1 MEKALRELPKGRAVQ
16 DPDNPGVDPL
26 KIRGMEKKENLYA
39 LVARTLSGRIASG
52 RYPVGSLMPKEVDL
66 AEELGVG
73 RQTVR
78 AAMKHLLDLGL
89 VSRRR
94 HVGTRVEATQPSGG
108 FGLSQALANLTDLEL
123 LARSHVRRVQSTGD
137 TVADRRLAKELG
149 CAAGT
154 RWARISSLR
163 MDATKDGEPICW
175 TDVYIDPEYADV
187 CKTVRRAPETL
198 ISSLIE
204 KRHGRITA
212 EVHQRIEA
220 VPLPDGI
227 APALDAVPGSPAL
240 KIVRRY
246 LDGTG
251 DLFIATVTWHP
262 ADRFAYT
269 MVLKRSGARLQAA

>member
-1 MEKALRELPKGRAVQ
+1 MQ
-16 DPDNPGVDPL
+16 DERCSRDRDNPVLNSL
-26 KIRGMEKKENLYA
+26 KNKGMEKKESLYA
-39 LVARTLSGRIASG
+39 LVARTLSSRIASG
-52 RYPVGSLMPKEVDL
+52 QYPVGSLMPKEVQL

-78 AAMKHLLDLGL
+78 AAMRDLLALGL

-94 HVGTRVEATQPSGG
+94 HVGTRVEAAQAAGG
-108 FGLSQALANLTDLEL
+108 FGLSQSLANLTDLEL
-123 LARSHVRRVQSTGD
+123 LARSHVRKVQSTGD
-137 TVADRRLAKELG
+137 TVADRQLAKELG
-149 CAAGT
+149 CDPGS

-163 MDATKDGEPICW
+163 MDAKKDREPICW
-175 TDVYIDPEYADV
+175 TDVYIDPDYGDV
-187 CKTVRRAPETL
+187 RKTVRRSPDTL

-204 KRHGRITA
+204 KRHGRITS

-220 VPLPDGI
+220 VPLPEEI
-227 APALDAVPGSPAL
+227 SPALDAVPGSPAL

-246 LDGTG
+246 LDGAG
-251 DLFIATVTWHP
+251 EMFIATVTWHP